1 MSDAGVTASAGV
13 PADVA
18 QALEAFVG
26 ATRTAFGDHL
36 ESIVLYGSAAEG
48 ALRATSDVNVIVVL
62 RAFDGERAA
71 RVREAARLA
80 HAAVRLRAMFMLTEE
95 VRDAAEAFAQKF
107 DDLRRRHRVLWGR
120 DPFDALAPSRA
131 ALVTRVD
138 QVLLNL
144 TLRLRAA
151 YVERALHEEQLVAV
165 VADAAP
171 PLRTAAASLL
181 ELQGRGAVTP
191 KAALRELASAV
202 VGEPAEATL
211 RRLSEARETGTLPLG
226 VAGAT
231 LLELVALARGLRA
244 RLRSLG

>member
-1 MSDAGVTASAGV
+1 MTEVRVTASAGV

-18 QALEAFVG
+18 RALEEFLG
-26 ATRTAFGDHL
+26 AARAAFGDHL
-36 ESIVLYGSAAEG
+36 ESVVLHGSAAEG

-80 HAAVRLRAMFMLTEE
+80 HATVRLRAMFLLVEE
-95 VRDAAEAFAQKF
+95 VPDAAEAFAQKF
-107 DDLRRRHRVLWGR
+107 DDVRRRHRVLWGR
-120 DPFDALAPSRA
+120 DAFAALTPSRA
-131 ALVTRVD
+131 ALVARVN

-181 ELQGRGAVTP
+181 ELQGRGTVSP
-191 KAALRELASAV
+191 KAALQELAGAV
-202 VGEPAEATL
+202 VGPTAETTL
-211 RRLSEARETGTLPLG
+211 RRLSEARETGALPAG
-226 VAGAT
+226 VAGDT
-231 LLELVALARGLRA
+231 LLELIALARGLRT
-244 RLRSLG
+244 RLRALG